1 MARYAK
7 LDERSMQILRAVVN
21 CYIATAE
28 PVGSRTISRKYNFN
42 LSPATIRNIMADL
55 EELGYLK
62 HPHTSAGRLP
72 TEQGYRFYVESL
84 TKERLQLQQPIA
96 GIEKCYNRRF
106 AEISHL
112 LRYTSKIL
120 SSTTHCIGVVSAP
133 RIEDM
138 MFKHMNFVH
147 LRDNLVLVVFV
158 SRSGSV
164 QQKVIEVSESYT
176 QEKLDQMARCLNEHF
191 KDVPLF
197 YIRTRLLD
205 MMRQDK
211 QLYDE
216 LLERA
221 LRLSRQVFDSSEE
234 TTVYIDGQLNILN
247 HPEFEDL
254 KKMKAMFGAFE
265 EKSQLIL
272 ILDKCLE
279 GGGLRVLIGSE
290 NQIEEMKDC
299 SFVTTTYKAGDSVMG
314 ALGVIGPTRME
325 YSSVIPL
332 VEYTAKMVSRML
344 SRM

>member
-1 MARYAK
+1 MARDAK
-7 LDERSMQILRAVVN
+7 LDERSKQILLAVVN

-28 PVGSRTISRKYNFN
+28 PVGSRTISRKYNFD

-72 TEQGYRFYVESL
+72 TEQGYRFYVELISR
-84 TKERLQLQQPIA
+84 ERLQLKSPVTD
-96 GIEKCYNRRF
+96 IEQCYNRKF
-106 AEISHL
+106 AEVSHL
-112 LRYTSKIL
+112 LRYASKIL
-120 SSTTHCIGVVSAP
+120 SSNTRYIGVVLAP
-133 RIEDM
+133 RIEDI
-138 MFKHMNFVH
+138 MFKHINFVH

-158 SRSGSV
+158 SLSGSV
-164 QQKVIEVSESYT
+164 QQKVIEVSEPYT
-176 QEKLDQMARCLNEHF
+176 QDKLDQMARCLNDQF

-197 YIRTRLLD
+197 NIRNRLLD

-211 QLYDE
+211 QLYDR

-221 LRLSRQVFDSSEE
+221 LKLSQQVFDSPAAAK
-234 TTVYIDGQLNILN
+234 VYIDGQLNILN

-254 KKMKAMFGAFE
+254 KKMKAIFGTFE
-265 EKSQLIL
+265 EKSQLIM

-290 NQIEEMKDC
+290 NQIEEMIDC
-299 SFVTTTYKAGDSVMG
+299 SFVTTTYKVGDSVMG
-314 ALGVIGPTRME
+314 TLGVIGPTRME

>member
-1 MARYAK
+1 
-7 LDERSMQILRAVVN
+7 MQILQAVVN

-28 PVGSRTISRKYNFN
+28 PVGSRTISRKYNLN

-84 TKERLQLQQPIA
+84 NRERPQLQKPPA
-96 GIEKCYNRRF
+96 GIEKCYNQKF
-106 AEISHL
+106 SEVSDL

-120 SSTTHCIGVVSAP
+120 SSNTHCIGVVLAP

-138 MFKHMNFVH
+138 LFKHINLVH

-164 QQKVIEVSESYT
+164 QQKVIEISESYT
-176 QEKLDQMARCLNEHF
+176 QDKLDQMARCLNDHF

-197 YIRTRLLD
+197 NIRNHLLD

-211 QLYDE
+211 QLYDK
-216 LLERA
+216 LLQRA
-221 LRLSRQVFDSSEE
+221 LRLSQKVFDSPEV
-234 TTVYIDGQLNILN
+234 TKVYIDGQLNILN

-254 KKMKAMFGAFE
+254 KKMNAIFGTFE
-265 EKSQLIL
+265 EKNQLIV

-290 NQIEEMKDC
+290 NQIEQMKDC
-299 SFVTTTYKAGDSVMG
+299 SFVTTTYNAGDSVMG
-314 ALGVIGPTRME
+314 MLGVIGPTRME

-332 VEYTAKMVSRML
+332 VEYTAKMVSLML